1 MKSLFSSSVAAVAAL
16 ILTACGGG
24 GESST
29 ESASSDSALTG
40 VFVDAVVSGLNYSCS
55 SGSSAKTNA
64 VGEYTCKSKDRVTFF
79 LGKYELGD
87 CGAAKMVSPYTLYP
101 NSNRAAIN
109 VAQLLQA
116 IDSDGDSSNGITVP
130 EGFSELDNFSLRP
143 TDASFDEE
151 IQKLLSKTL
160 TDEETA
166 QTHLNST
173 LELPVT
179 KTGFTAEWLEG
190 KTLYSPFKDTQDYDK
205 DGGTTDWI
213 LVASRY
219 KDGLRSRDLL
229 ADGSFERVNDRFWIE
244 NGALKISEEGVVTTK
259 TIITADATKITQ
271 KVLLAGVDTN
281 QTEYTFYEKAD
292 AQAYIVEMSHPCKC
306 GVFTDIFIEGNTLYS
321 VVLDTEDYDGDGST
335 TDWILL
341 AENYEN
347 GYRRLD
353 YTADGVFEVTT
364 DTYEIIDGIIKI
376 SRDETWIEKAI
387 KSVSSTNITVT
398 VTSSS
403 GGTDKTVYEF
413 YNKADAEAYMNSLI

>member
-1 MKSLFSSSVAAVAAL
+1 MKNVINASIMAAAVVAF
-16 ILTACGGG
+16 TACGGG

-29 ESASSDSALTG
+29 ESASSTQPLTG
-40 VFVDAVVSGLNYSCS
+40 VFVDAAVSGLNYRCS

-64 VGEYTCKSKDRVTFF
+64 AGEYTCNSKDRVTFF
-79 LGKYELGD
+79 LGKYEVGS
-87 CGAAKMVSPYTLYP
+87 CGAAKLVSPYTLYP

-109 VAQLLQA
+109 VARLLQT
-116 IDSDGDSSNGITVP
+116 IDSDGDPSNGITVP
-130 EGFSELDNFSLRP
+130 EGFSALDNFSVRP
-143 TDASFDEE
+143 TDASFEEE

-160 TDEETA
+160 IDGETA
-166 QTHLNST
+166 QTHLNGT
-173 LELPVT
+173 LELPS
-179 KTGFTAEWLEG
+179 TGIGYTAAWLEG

-205 DGGTTDWI
+205 DGSTTDWI
-213 LVASRY
+213 VVASTY

-229 ADGSFERVNDRFWIE
+229 ADGSYERVGDKFWIE
-244 NGALKISEEGVVTTK
+244 NGALNIREEGVVTTN
-259 TIITADATKITQ
+259 TIISADAIKITQ
-271 KVLLAGVDTN
+271 KVFLDGVDTN

-306 GVFTDIFIEGNTLYS
+306 GIFTDIFIEGNTLYS
-321 VVLDTEDYDGDGST
+321 VIKDTEDHDGDGST

-376 SRDETWIEKAI
+376 SRDETWIKKAI

-398 VTSSS
+398 VVSSS
-403 GGTDKTVYEF
+403 GEAEEIVYEF
-413 YNKADAEAYMNSLI
+413 YNKADAEAYMNTL